1 MTDRLGR
8 ADLHIHTLASDG
20 TSGLEETLQH
30 AIHVAA
36 LDVIAITDHER
47 ADAAFAARQMAV
59 EGGLPIEVVVG
70 EEVTTL
76 GGHLLALYITETV
89 RPLRSLRTTIAAI
102 HEQGGLAIPAHPL
115 VPYPLC
121 AQGFALRRL
130 LADPD
135 PRVHPDA
142 LETFNPTALGRP
154 WHSRVVRFAADF
166 DLAAVGNS
174 DAHAATAIGTGYT
187 TFPGRTAEE
196 LRVAI
201 LERTTHWHGSFHG
214 SRGQL
219 GTFGRQLRKYSR
231 DARDEVAGRLRRDG
245 TGRDHGYPGGRLR
258 PPRYVPPATTG
269 RAAAAGQSR
278 ASSGPSG
285 SDTRAEP

>member
-20 TSGLEETLQH
+20 TSGLAEILER
-30 AIHVAA
+30 AVNVAG

-47 ADAAFAARQMAV
+47 TDAAFAGRAMALAR
-59 EGGLPIEVVVG
+59 GLPIEVVIG

-76 GGHLLALYITETV
+76 GGHLLALWIE
-89 RPLRSLRTTIAAI
+89 RPVRSLRTLRWTIAAI
-102 HEQGGLAIPAHPL
+102 HEQGGIAIPAHPL

-135 PRVHPDA
+135 PRFHPDG

-154 WHSRVVRFAADF
+154 SHARVVRFAAEYG
-166 DLAAVGNS
+166 LATVGNS
-174 DAHAATAIGTGYT
+174 DAHAAAAIGSGYT

-196 LRVAI
+196 LRLAI
-201 LERTTHWHGSFHG
+201 LERRTLWHGSFHG

-258 PPRYVPPATTG
+258 PPRYDPVGAAVAGAANREG
-269 RAAAAGQSR
+269 RADS
-278 ASSGPSG
+278 
-285 SDTRAEP
+285 